1 MRKPKECKIIQL
13 TFKPASGR
21 GTVTG
26 HVVRYVKK
34 RPGRGYVVV
43 QYRARVRDNSWS
55 RPIRECFPVVN
66 GKILDIIGRKTIIK
80 PVKRRRKTRCKS
92 SALSI

>member
-1 MRKPKECKIIQL
+1 MTKERKIIQL

-34 RPGRGYVVV
+34 RPGRGYVVA
-43 QYRARVRDNSWS
+43 QYRVRLKNGKQSA
-55 RPIRECFPVVN
+55 PIRECIP
-66 GKILDIIGRKTIIK
+66 L
-80 PVKRRRKTRCKS
+80 
-92 SALSI
+92 

>member
-1 MRKPKECKIIQL
+1 MRKPNERKIIQL

-34 RPGRGYVVV
+34 RPGRGYVVA
-43 QYRARVRDNSWS
+43 QYRVRLKNGKQSD
-55 RPIRECFPVVN
+55 PIRECFPVVN
-66 GKILDIIGRKTIIK
+66 GRILDVIERKTVGNCGK
-80 PVKRRRKTRCKS
+80 NF
-92 SALSI
+92 

>member
-1 MRKPKECKIIQL
+1 MRKERKIIQL

-34 RPGRGYVVV
+34 RPGRGYVVA
-43 QYRARVRDNSWS
+43 QYRVRLKNGKQSD
-55 RPIRECFPVVN
+55 PIRECFPVVN
-66 GKILDIIGRKTIIK
+66 GQILDIVGRKTITK
-80 PVKRRRKTRCKS
+80 PVKRRRKAKCKS
-92 SALSI
+92 SAS

>member
-1 MRKPKECKIIQL
+1 MRKPNERKIIQL

-26 HVVRYVKK
+26 HVIRYVKN
-34 RPGRGYVVV
+34 RPGRGYVVA
-43 QYRARVRDNSWS
+43 QYRVRLKDGSWS
-55 RPIRECFPVVN
+55 QPIRECFPVVN

>member
-1 MRKPKECKIIQL
+1 MRKERKIIQL

-21 GTVTG
+21 GEVTG
-26 HVVRYVKK
+26 HVIRYVKN
-34 RPGRGYVVV
+34 RPGRGYVVA
-43 QYRARVRDNSWS
+43 QYRVRLKDGSWS
-55 RPIRECFPVVN
+55 QPIRECFPVVN

>member
-1 MRKPKECKIIQL
+1 MRKPKERKIIQL
-13 TFKPASGR
+13 TFKPASG
-21 GTVTG
+21 GGKVTG
-26 HVVRYVKK
+26 HVIRYI
-34 RPGRGYVVV
+34 RNSPGRGYVVA
-43 QYRARVRDNSWS
+43 QYRVRLKNGSWS
-55 RPIRECFPVVN
+55 QPIRECFPVVN

>member
-1 MRKPKECKIIQL
+1 MRKSKERKIIQL

-34 RPGRGYVVV
+34 RPGRGYVVA
-43 QYRARVRDNSWS
+43 QYRVRLKNGSWS
-55 RPIRECFPVVN
+55 QPIRECFPVVN
-66 GKILDIIGRKTIIK
+66 GKILDIIGRKTVLK
-80 PVKRRRKTRCKS
+80 PKKKRRK
-92 SALSI
+92 

>member
-1 MRKPKECKIIQL
+1 MRKERKIIQL

-21 GTVTG
+21 GEVTG

-34 RPGRGYVVV
+34 RPGRGYVVA
-43 QYRARVRDNSWS
+43 QYCVRLKNGKQSD
-55 RPIRECFPVVN
+55 PIRECFPVVN

>member
-1 MRKPKECKIIQL
+1 MTKERKIIQL

-34 RPGRGYVVV
+34 RPGRGYVVA
-43 QYRARVRDNSWS
+43 QYRVRLKNGSWS
-55 RPIRECFPVVN
+55 QPIRKCFPVVS
-66 GKILDIIGRKTIIK
+66 GKILDIIGRKTVLRPEK
-80 PVKRRRKTRCKS
+80 KRRK
-92 SALSI
+92 

>member
-1 MRKPKECKIIQL
+1 MRKERKIIQL

-26 HVVRYVKK
+26 HVIRYIKK
-34 RPGRGYVVV
+34 SPGRGYVVV

-66 GKILDIIGRKTIIK
+66 GKILDIIGRKAIIK
-80 PVKRRRKTRCKS
+80 PVKRRRKARCKS

>member
-1 MRKPKECKIIQL
+1 MTKERKIIQL

-21 GTVTG
+21 GTVIG
-26 HVVRYVKK
+26 HVIRYIKK
-34 RPGRGYVVV
+34 GPGRGYVVV

>member
-1 MRKPKECKIIQL
+1 MRKERKIIQL

-21 GTVTG
+21 GEVTG
-26 HVVRYVKK
+26 HVIRYVKN
-34 RPGRGYVVV
+34 RPGRGYVVA
-43 QYRARVRDNSWS
+43 QYCVRLKNGKQSD
-55 RPIRECFPVVN
+55 PIRECFPVVN